1 VDHSDDRDA
10 LAERFLRVR
19 TGTEALALPLSAEDQ
34 QLQSMPDA
42 SPTKWHRAH
51 TSWFFEEFLLGP
63 AGVPP
68 IDEHYRYLFNSYYD
82 AVGPR
87 HARPRRGILSR
98 PCADEI
104 TAYRRAVDGRMVEL
118 LRGLDEGRLEE
129 IRPLVALGL
138 AHEEQHQELI
148 LTDILHAFSESPL
161 LPAVRPAGERPELGP
176 ESSPPLA
183 FVEFAGGVVEIGA
196 PPAAGFR
203 FDNEGPRHR
212 VFLEPFAIASRPI
225 SVAEVRAFIEAGGYR
240 RSALWLSEGYEHAR
254 RQDRE
259 APACLRLDGGRAL
272 MFGVDGEREALDD
285 EPACHLSYYEADA
298 VARFLG
304 GRLPTEHEW
313 EHVAARSDPSRG
325 NFRESGA
332 LRPRPACDG
341 DVAVRQLFGDVWE
354 WTASAYAAYPGFRPA
369 TGAVGEYNGKFMVN
383 QMVLRGGSCFTPRG
397 HVRVSYRNFW
407 HPGTF
412 FQMTGARMARSLDS

>member
-1 VDHSDDRDA
+1 MDHSDDRDA

-183 FVEFAGGVVEIGA
+183 FVEFAGGGVEIGA
-196 PPAAGFR
+196 PPCLLYTSPS
-203 FDNEGPRHR
+203 PR
-212 VFLEPFAIASRPI
+212 
-225 SVAEVRAFIEAGGYR
+225 
-240 RSALWLSEGYEHAR
+240 
-254 RQDRE
+254 D
-259 APACLRLDGGRAL
+259 
-272 MFGVDGEREALDD
+272 
-285 EPACHLSYYEADA
+285 
-298 VARFLG
+298 
-304 GRLPTEHEW
+304 
-313 EHVAARSDPSRG
+313 
-325 NFRESGA
+325 
-332 LRPRPACDG
+332 
-341 DVAVRQLFGDVWE
+341 
-354 WTASAYAAYPGFRPA
+354 
-369 TGAVGEYNGKFMVN
+369 
-383 QMVLRGGSCFTPRG
+383 
-397 HVRVSYRNFW
+397 
-407 HPGTF
+407 
-412 FQMTGARMARSLDS
+412 